1 MRYMNAWPRLTST
14 ERLECMSSL
23 VSRVLVT
30 DSMLGKTRY
39 VHFLAAMVAD
49 YVKENLIVT
58 SANIAQIPYEALTSC
73 ARDILDTAT
82 RTQERRRLQHVKKQT
97 GSGAGPASSWR
108 PDRDQKPNRSL
119 KQSQSLR

>member
-1 MRYMNAWPRLTST
+1 MRYMNAWPIMTST

-23 VSRVLVT
+23 VSRILVT
-30 DSMLGKTRY
+30 DSMLAKTRH
-39 VHFLAAMVAD
+39 VHFLAAMVAS
-49 YVKENLIVT
+49 YVKKNLSVT
-58 SANIAQIPYEALTSC
+58 SADIAQIPCEALTSR

-82 RTQERRRLQHVKKQT
+82 KTQERRRPQHVKKQT

-108 PDRDQKPNRSL
+108 PERDQKPNRSL